1 MSLESST
8 CVFSALH
15 PKPSIL
21 LLIWGLQLE
30 QSLRYQWTHS
40 ISYTKSCLSQ
50 IMSYYSLP
58 VLRWQWNKA
67 YTAILAVDLNLTHL
81 GRGAR
86 DLSSRRR
93 HTKCHYSAC
102 FVTSFL
108 SFATSSRYEDWDE
121 TPLTHLVLLH
131 LRLQITQIPEQ
142 MPPTVQSAAEY
153 LQAGRHSWL
162 LRQLLQ

>member
-1 MSLESST
+1 MQCLFDEPRIIPPAYLALSIPNHRFYSWYGACSSNNL
-8 CVFSALH
+8 CD
-15 PKPSIL
+15 
-21 LLIWGLQLE
+21 IWWN
-30 QSLRYQWTHS
+30 YS

-67 YTAILAVDLNLTHL
+67 YTAILAVDVSSAHL
-81 GRGAR
+81 GRGAG

-131 LRLQITQIPEQ
+131 LRLQITQIPE
-142 MPPTVQSAAEY
+142 
-153 LQAGRHSWL
+153 
-162 LRQLLQ
+162 